1 MERECNPHD
10 SSRRI
15 LWPMPA
21 TVIDPGTITAPPSR
35 RGTAALLSIAALIA
49 IAFFAFA
56 AMPYLLSSAYNAAEY
71 AGRRNWLLVHIVGG
85 TIALLAGPIQ
95 LWLGIADRRIDLH
108 RKLGIVY
115 IVGVAIGASGAFWLA
130 AHPSFGWVY
139 GAGLG
144 SMATAQ
150 VVTTLLA
157 FVAIKRSLIEQHKEW
172 MIRSY
177 VVTFSFVTYR
187 LFSVLMGP
195 LQLGTYA
202 ELNIVLA
209 WGSWALPL
217 LLTEAM
223 LQGKKVL
230 AVR

>member
-1 MERECNPHD
+1 M
-10 SSRRI
+10 
-15 LWPMPA
+15 A
-21 TVIDPGTITAPPSR
+21 TTVIDSRVITGPPR
-35 RGTAALLSIAALIA
+35 RGTAALLSIASLVA

-56 AMPYLLSSAYNAAEY
+56 ALPYLVSPAYNAAEY
-71 AGRRNWLLVHIVGG
+71 AGRRGWLLFHIVGG
-85 TIALLAGPIQ
+85 TIALFSGPIQ
-95 LWLGIADRRIDLH
+95 LWLGIADRSRIDLH
-108 RKLGIVY
+108 RKLGLVY
-115 IVGVAIGASGAFWLA
+115 IVGVAIAASGAFWLA

-144 SMATAQ
+144 SMAIAQ

-187 LFSVLMGP
+187 VFGVMMTP
-195 LQLGTYA
+195 LQLGTFA

-217 LLTEAM
+217 LLTEAI
-223 LQGKKVL
+223 LQGRKVL

>member
-1 MERECNPHD
+1 M
-10 SSRRI
+10 
-15 LWPMPA
+15 A
-21 TVIDPGTITAPPSR
+21 TTTTALDTRALPGRAGPGTT
-35 RGTAALLSIAALIA
+35 ALLSLAGLIA

-56 AMPYLLSSAYNAAEY
+56 ALPYLISSSYNATEF
-71 AGRRNWLLVHIVGG
+71 AGRRGWLLVHIVGG
-85 TIALLAGPIQ
+85 TIALLSGPIQ
-95 LWLGIADRRIDLH
+95 MWLGIADRRIDLH
-108 RKLGIVY
+108 RKLGIGY
-115 IVGVAIGASGAFWLA
+115 LAGVAIAASGAFWLA

-150 VVTTLLA
+150 VVTTALA
-157 FVAIKRSLIEQHKEW
+157 FMAIKRSLIEQHKEW

-187 LFSVLMGP
+187 LFAVLVEP

-202 ELNIVLA
+202 ELNILLA

-217 LLTEAM
+217 LFTEAI
-223 LQGKKVL
+223 LQGRKL
-230 AVR
+230 TAVRA

>member
-1 MERECNPHD
+1 M
-10 SSRRI
+10 ST
-15 LWPMPA
+15 
-21 TVIDPGTITAPPSR
+21 TVIDPRAIAGPPTR
-35 RGTAALLSIAALIA
+35 RGTVALLSVTALSA
-49 IAFFAFA
+49 LAFFALA
-56 AMPYLLSSAYNAAEY
+56 ALPYLLSPAYNATEY
-71 AGRRNWLLVHIVGG
+71 AGRRGWLLVHIVGG
-85 TIALLAGPIQ
+85 AIALLAGPIQ
-95 LWLGIADRRIDLH
+95 LWLGISDRRIDLH

-115 IVGVAIGASGAFWLA
+115 IAGVAIGASGAFWLA

-144 SMATAQ
+144 SMAIAQ
-150 VVTTLLA
+150 VVTTVLA

-187 LFSVLMGP
+187 VFSVLIGP
-195 LQLGTYA
+195 LQLGTFA

-209 WGSWALPL
+209 WASWALPL
-217 LLTEAM
+217 LFTEAV

>member
-1 MERECNPHD
+1 VPV
-10 SSRRI
+10 
-15 LWPMPA
+15 A
-21 TVIDPGTITAPPSR
+21 V
-35 RGTAALLSIAALIA
+35 LSITSLIA
-49 IAFFAFA
+49 IAFFALA
-56 AMPYLLSSAYNAAEY
+56 ALPYLLSPAHNAEAY
-71 AGRRNWLLVHIVGG
+71 AGRRGWLLVHIVGG
-85 TIALLAGPIQ
+85 TIALLSGPVQ
-95 LWLGIADRRIDLH
+95 LWLGIADRRIDFH
-108 RKLGIVY
+108 RKFGFAY
-115 IVGVAIGASGAFWLA
+115 IAGVVIGASGAFWLA

-144 SMATAQ
+144 SMAVAQ
-150 VVTTLLA
+150 VVTTAMA

-187 LFSVLMGP
+187 LFGVLIGP
-195 LQLGTYA
+195 LQLGTVA

-217 LLTEAM
+217 LLAEAI
-223 LQGKKVL
+223 LQGRKVL

>member
-1 MERECNPHD
+1 
-10 SSRRI
+10 
-15 LWPMPA
+15 MPA
-21 TVIDPGTITAPPSR
+21 TVIDPRTITAPPSK
-35 RGTAALLSIAALIA
+35 RGTAALLSIASLIA

-56 AMPYLLSSAYNAAEY
+56 ALPYLLSSAYNAAEY

-108 RKLGIVY
+108 RKLGIGY

-144 SMATAQ
+144 SMAIAQ
-150 VVTTLLA
+150 VVTTTLA

-187 LFSVLMGP
+187 LFSVLIGP

-230 AVR
+230 AVRV

>member
-1 MERECNPHD
+1 
-10 SSRRI
+10 
-15 LWPMPA
+15 MPT
-21 TVIDPGTITAPPSR
+21 TVIDPRTITAPSR
-35 RGTAALLSIAALIA
+35 RGTTALLSLTALVA
-49 IAFFAFA
+49 LAFFAVA
-56 AMPYLLSSAYNAAEY
+56 ALPYLLSSAYNAAEY
-71 AGRRNWLLVHIVGG
+71 AGRRGWLLVHIVGG
-85 TIALLAGPIQ
+85 TIALLSGPIQ

-130 AHPSFGWVY
+130 AHPTFGWVY

-144 SMATAQ
+144 SMALAQ
-150 VVTTLLA
+150 VLTTSLA

-177 VVTFSFVTYR
+177 VGTFSFVTYR
-187 LFSVLMGP
+187 LFGLLMGP

-217 LLTEAM
+217 LVTEAI

-230 AVR
+230 MVR

>member
-1 MERECNPHD
+1 
-10 SSRRI
+10 
-15 LWPMPA
+15 MPA
-21 TVIDPGTITAPPSR
+21 TVIDPRTIAAPPSR
-35 RGTAALLSIAALIA
+35 RGTLTLLSIALLVS

-56 AMPYLLSSAYNAAEY
+56 ALPYFLSSGYIATEY
-71 AGRRNWLLVHIVGG
+71 ANRRGWLLVHIVGG
-85 TIALLAGPIQ
+85 TIALFAGPVQ

-108 RKLGIVY
+108 RKLGLVY
-115 IVGVAIGASGAFWLA
+115 IAGVAIGAAGAFWLA

-144 SMATAQ
+144 SMAIAQ
-150 VVTTLLA
+150 VVTTSLA

-187 LFSVLMGP
+187 LFAVMIGP

-217 LLTEAM
+217 LFTEAI

-230 AVR
+230 LVRG

>member
-1 MERECNPHD
+1 
-10 SSRRI
+10 
-15 LWPMPA
+15 MPA
-21 TVIDPGTITAPPSR
+21 TVIDTRAITAPPSR
-35 RGTAALLSIAALIA
+35 RVPVAVLSITSLIA
-49 IAFFAFA
+49 IAFFALA
-56 AMPYLLSSAYNAAEY
+56 ALPYLLSPAHNAEAY
-71 AGRRNWLLVHIVGG
+71 AGRRGWLLVHIVGG
-85 TIALLAGPIQ
+85 TIALLSGPVQ
-95 LWLGIADRRIDLH
+95 LWLGIADRRIDFH
-108 RKLGIVY
+108 RKFGFAY
-115 IVGVAIGASGAFWLA
+115 IAGVAIGASGAFWFA

-144 SMATAQ
+144 SMAVAQ
-150 VVTTLLA
+150 VVTTAMA

-187 LFSVLMGP
+187 LFGVLIGP
-195 LQLGTYA
+195 LQLGTVA

-217 LLTEAM
+217 LLTEAI
-223 LQGKKVL
+223 LQGRKVL

>member
-1 MERECNPHD
+1 
-10 SSRRI
+10 
-15 LWPMPA
+15 MPA
-21 TVIDPGTITAPPSR
+21 TVIDTRAITAPPSR
-35 RGTAALLSIAALIA
+35 RVPVAVLSITSLIA
-49 IAFFAFA
+49 IAFFALA
-56 AMPYLLSSAYNAAEY
+56 ALPYLLSPAHNAEAY
-71 AGRRNWLLVHIVGG
+71 AGRRGWLLVHIVGG
-85 TIALLAGPIQ
+85 TIALLSGPVQ
-95 LWLGIADRRIDLH
+95 LWLGIADRRIDFH
-108 RKLGIVY
+108 RKFGFAY
-115 IVGVAIGASGAFWLA
+115 IAGVAIGASGAFWLA

-144 SMATAQ
+144 SMAVAQ
-150 VVTTLLA
+150 VVTTAMA

-187 LFSVLMGP
+187 LFGVLIGP
-195 LQLGTYA
+195 LQLGTVA

-217 LLTEAM
+217 LLTEAI
-223 LQGKKVL
+223 LQGRKVL

>member
-1 MERECNPHD
+1 
-10 SSRRI
+10 
-15 LWPMPA
+15 MPA
-21 TVIDPGTITAPPSR
+21 TVIDSRAITMPPSR
-35 RGTAALLSIAALIA
+35 RGTVALLSTASLIA
-49 IAFFAFA
+49 IAFFLFA
-56 AMPYLLSSAYNAAEY
+56 ALPYLLSSAYKATEY
-71 AGRRNWLLVHIVGG
+71 AGRRGWLLVHIVGG
-85 TIALLAGPIQ
+85 TIALFSGPIQ
-95 LWLGIADRRIDLH
+95 LWLGISDRRIDLH
-108 RKLGIVY
+108 RKLGVMY
-115 IVGVAIGASGAFWLA
+115 LLGVAIAASGAFWLA

-150 VVTTLLA
+150 VITTTLA
-157 FVAIKRSLIEQHKEW
+157 FVAIKRGLIEQHKEW

-187 LFSVLMGP
+187 LFGLLIGP
-195 LQLGTYA
+195 LELGTYV

-217 LLTEAM
+217 LLTEAA

-230 AVR
+230 AGVR

>member
-1 MERECNPHD
+1 M
-10 SSRRI
+10 S
-15 LWPMPA
+15 A
-21 TVIDPGTITAPPSR
+21 TTIHTPVIAAQASK
-35 RGTAALLSIAALIA
+35 RGTAVLLSIAAA
-49 IAFFAFA
+49 IALVFFAFA
-56 AMPYLLSSAYNAAEY
+56 ALPYLLSASYNATEY
-71 AGRRNWLLVHIVGG
+71 AGRRGWLLVHIAGG
-85 TIALLAGPIQ
+85 ALALLAGPIQ

-108 RKLGIVY
+108 RKLGLVY
-115 IVGVAIGASGAFWLA
+115 IAGVAIAASGAFWLA

-144 SMATAQ
+144 SMAAAQ

-157 FVAIKRSLIEQHKEW
+157 FVAIKRNLLDQHKEW

-187 LFSVLMGP
+187 LFSVLLGT
-195 LQLGTYA
+195 LQVGTYA
-202 ELNIVLA
+202 EVNIVLA

-217 LLTEAM
+217 LLTEAI

>member
-1 MERECNPHD
+1 
-10 SSRRI
+10 
-15 LWPMPA
+15 MPA
-21 TVIDPGTITAPPSR
+21 TVIDPRTVTAPPSSR
-35 RGTAALLSIAALIA
+35 RGTAALLSIASLIA
-49 IAFFAFA
+49 IAFFALA

-144 SMATAQ
+144 SMAIAQ
-150 VVTTLLA
+150 VVTTTLA

-187 LFSVLMGP
+187 LFGVLIGP

-230 AVR
+230 AVQ

>member
-1 MERECNPHD
+1 METRP
-10 SSRRI
+10 I
-15 LWPMPA
+15 PA
-21 TVIDPGTITAPPSR
+21 PLSR
-35 RGTAALLSIAALIA
+35 RGTVALLSIASLIA

-56 AMPYLLSSAYNAAEY
+56 ALPYLLSPDYNATEY
-71 AGRRNWLLVHIVGG
+71 SGRRGWLLFHIVGG
-85 TIALLAGPIQ
+85 AIALLSGPIQ

-115 IVGVAIGASGAFWLA
+115 LVGVAIGASGAFWLA

-144 SMATAQ
+144 SMAIAQ
-150 VVTTLLA
+150 VVTTVLA
-157 FVAIKRSLIEQHKEW
+157 FVAIKRSLIEQHREW

-187 LFSVLMGP
+187 LFGVLMGP
-195 LQLGTYA
+195 LQLGTFA

-217 LLTEAM
+217 LLTEVI

>member
-1 MERECNPHD
+1 
-10 SSRRI
+10 
-15 LWPMPA
+15 MPA
-21 TVIDPGTITAPPSR
+21 TAIDPRAIPAPLSR
-35 RGTAALLSIAALIA
+35 RGTVALLLVASLIA

-56 AMPYLLSSAYNAAEY
+56 ALPYLVSSSYNDAQY
-71 AGRRNWLLVHIVGG
+71 AGRRGWLLVHIVGG
-85 TIALLAGPIQ
+85 TIALLSGPIQ

-115 IVGVAIGASGAFWLA
+115 LAGVAIGASGAFWLA

-144 SMATAQ
+144 SMAIAQ
-150 VVTTLLA
+150 VVTTALA
-157 FVAIKRSLIEQHKEW
+157 FAAIKRSLIDQHKEW

-187 LFSVLMGP
+187 LFGLAIGP

-202 ELNIVLA
+202 ELNIALA

-217 LLTEAM
+217 LFTEAII
-223 LQGKKVL
+223 QGKKVL
-230 AVR
+230 AVQAS

>member
-1 MERECNPHD
+1 
-10 SSRRI
+10 
-15 LWPMPA
+15 MPA
-21 TVIDPGTITAPPSR
+21 TVIDPRTITAPPSK

-56 AMPYLLSSAYNAAEY
+56 ALPYLLSSAYNAADY

-85 TIALLAGPIQ
+85 TIALLSGPIQ

-150 VVTTLLA
+150 VITTILA
-157 FVAIKRSLIEQHKEW
+157 FVAIKRSVIEQHKEW

-217 LLTEAM
+217 LVTEAI
-223 LQGKKVL
+223 LQGKKVFM
-230 AVR
+230 VR